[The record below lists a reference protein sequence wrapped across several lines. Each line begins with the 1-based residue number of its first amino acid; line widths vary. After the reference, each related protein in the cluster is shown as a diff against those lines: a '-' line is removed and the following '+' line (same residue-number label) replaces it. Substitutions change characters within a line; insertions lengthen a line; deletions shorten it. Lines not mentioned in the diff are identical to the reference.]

1 MDPTSVATLVA
12 VFAVLLFLG
21 VPIAFAVGTAGAISL
36 LLSVP
41 VVPALTTM
49 AQRVATG
56 IDSFALLAIPLFIL
70 SGHLMNRGGAAE
82 RLVALGRALVG
93 PLPGGLIFVNVVGC
107 LLFGAVSGS
116 AVATAAGVGA
126 FMIPLMEKEGYSRE
140 QGAAVNITASTTGL
154 LVPPSNVLIVYS
166 LASGGVSIAALFL
179 AGYLPGILVG
189 LLIAVAAVV
198 TTRGRATRLAR
209 WNLPV
214 LARSL
219 AAAAPSLLLVFI
231 VMGGIVGGVF
241 TATEA
246 AGIAVAY
253 ATVLALAVYREI
265 RVRDLPE
272 ILSGAA
278 STTGV
283 VLFLVGASMAMSW
296 VMAFEDIPQGAS
308 QAFLNLA
315 AGPVAVLLVMNLLL
329 LAVGTFMDMTPAVLI
344 FTPIFLPV
352 AMELGID
359 PIHFGIVMVLNLCVG
374 LCTPPVGTVLFV
386 GCSAAGIDLRRVL
399 PSLLPLYVAMLVALV
414 LVTMIPDISLALP
427 RAFGFLS

>member
-198 TTRGRATRLAR
+198 TTRGRATRLAT

-219 AAAAPSLLLVFI
+219 AAAAPSLLLVVI

-272 ILSGAA
+272 ILSSAA

-296 VMAFEDIPQGAS
+296 VMAFEDIPQGVS